1 MIFLSSDRNDERI
14 YMPFQWNW
22 EQDKFSERRS
32 DDRLWPSLLSAL
44 SVRLGR
50 LGRGCQT
57 KFMGVRYGHVHSSP
71 ESGQN
76 QTRKNFVLTF
86 STATFYCIEK
96 KDFWSRYVWGRYVL
110 LSLLEHLSPLVV
122 IYSVGSGHHKS
133 NVVRQ
138 AKWRTSSRK
147 ERPSEAVQVRTS
159 QWTCDS

>member
-1 MIFLSSDRNDERI
+1 MFCLVQRLICMHF

-22 EQDKFSERRS
+22 EQDKFSEQRS
-32 DDRLWPSLLSAL
+32 DDRLWPSLFGIIGQL
-44 SVRLGR
+44 RR

-57 KFMGVRYGHVHSSP
+57 KFMGVRYGHDHSIFNLA
-71 ESGQN
+71 ESRRRHFRSDSN
-76 QTRKNFVLTF
+76 V
-86 STATFYCIEK
+86 YCIEK

-110 LSLLEHLSPLVV
+110 LSLLEHWSPRVV

-147 ERPSEAVQVRTS
+147 EKKDRVKRFK
-159 QWTCDS
+159 